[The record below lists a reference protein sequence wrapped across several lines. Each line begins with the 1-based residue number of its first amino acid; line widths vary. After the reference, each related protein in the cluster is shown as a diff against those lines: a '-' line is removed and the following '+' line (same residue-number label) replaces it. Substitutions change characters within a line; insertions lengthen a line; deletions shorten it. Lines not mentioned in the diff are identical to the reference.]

1 VVSRTVR
8 IAYADALRALAI
20 FAVFLHHMF
29 QQTLLTAK
37 MREAAVFGY
46 WGVDCFFV
54 LTGFLLCGPYLR
66 AIADGT
72 PLPGWRQFAARRF
85 LRIYPL
91 YFVCLVLSIADL
103 AVHAQAPSFL
113 DIGAH
118 LTMLHGFFV
127 PYVTQING
135 PLWTMAVDAQFYLL
149 MPIVLF
155 GLSVLVRSRPAA
167 VRVRS
172 IWLFLAAM
180 VCVSVLERFVSISVL
195 AKTETETWDSVAVY
209 ARNVVG
215 MGTNFAIG
223 AALAFLSV
231 RRPQPGRSKVWYA
244 AALVLGVA
252 FIGLQM
258 ASLGVDTT
266 RPALSV
272 ATYTLIDILG
282 ACSAGLLLYGLTRGG
297 WSKLDAVVNTRFVA
311 ALAALAY
318 AVYLFQEP
326 LINHIVS
333 LYHGPLGNPVVT
345 LGLGVVALL
354 VVYGVAIPMHRFVEQ
369 PFLDMRE
376 RHRDIVPTLP

>member
-1 VVSRTVR
+1 
-8 IAYADALRALAI
+8 
-20 FAVFLHHMF
+20 
-29 QQTLLTAK
+29 
-37 MREAAVFGY
+37 
-46 WGVDCFFV
+46 
-54 LTGFLLCGPYLR
+54 
-66 AIADGT
+66 
-72 PLPGWRQFAARRF
+72 
-85 LRIYPL
+85 
-91 YFVCLVLSIADL
+91 
-103 AVHAQAPSFL
+103 VHAQAPSFL
-113 DIGAH
+113 DVGAH

-135 PLWTMAVDAQFYLL
+135 PLWTMAVDAQFYVL

-195 AKTETETWDSVAVY
+195 SKTETETWDSVAVY

-311 ALAALAY
+311 TLAALAY

-333 LYHGPLGNPVVT
+333 FYHGPLGIPLVM

-376 RHRDIVPTLP
+376 HHRDIVPTLP